1 MAMETLKI
9 MYVRLAKAALIAAL
23 LFNFACDAK
32 TGDSAGEENRENPK
46 MDKPSGEGS
55 PTSRE
60 DNEDENPNGTI
71 TADSLNTDSSSIR
84 VDNNQ

>member
-1 MAMETLKI
+1 METLKL
-9 MYVRLAKAALIAAL
+9 MYSHLAKVALIAAL
-23 LFNFACDAK
+23 VFNFACDAK

-46 MDKPSGEGS
+46 MDKTSGEGS
-55 PTSRE
+55 PSSRE
-60 DNEDENPNGTI
+60 DNNDENPNGTI